1 MIKFTTSALNMYN
14 ELTATADASVLI
26 FIRVLHLLHN
36 NIVTAGIN
44 EPVSPALG
52 SFSYYR

>member
-1 MIKFTTSALNMYN
+1 MIKFTTSALNMYS